1 MQYHE
6 QNEDGKDAGGHIG
19 AAAGL
24 IIGIVLGSVMLNFT
38 GPDVSGNP
46 ASDSALTRQLQTLT
60 HG

>member
-1 MQYHE
+1 MRYRE
-6 QNEDGKDAGGHIG
+6 QNEDGNDTAGHIG

-38 GPDVSGNP
+38 GSEISGEAGSN
-46 ASDSALTRQLQTLT
+46 SAFTRELKTLM